1 MGFLSGIR
9 IIDVT
14 RGLAG
19 PFATHAMT
27 DYGAEIIRVD
37 RPGEIRNGFE
47 LVHLRGRRSIAVDLA
62 SAEGLDVIRRL
73 ITTADVLLTEPALDG
88 TPPLPWDYPTLS
100 AQNPRLISCRIT
112 GYGDDGPIDPAM
124 APVIEAGGGVA
135 EGFEQSEHD
144 LIEHATDSYGST
156 RDILFD
162 EIDEDVDDED
172 LEDDDTY
179 GEADEA
185 RSSAD
190 WDDDY

>member
-1 MGFLSGIR
+1 M
-9 IIDVT
+9 T
-14 RGLAG
+14 RFEL
-19 PFATHAMT
+19 
-27 DYGAEIIRVD
+27 DD
-37 RPGEIRNGFE
+37 DGEIPGASDAALPGRDLENPETDRLATDSLDDLRDQE
-47 LVHLRGRRSIAVDLA
+47 LG
-62 SAEGLDVIRRL
+62 G
-73 ITTADVLLTEPALDG
+73 ADG
-88 TPPLPWDYPTLS
+88 
-100 AQNPRLISCRIT
+100 